1 MGNPAKT
8 YRNKKE
14 PNKILELKSEITK
27 MKTLV
32 HELNPYWSEL
42 KRVSEGKS
50 RRKICNLMRE
60 KKRLK
65 ENDPSIRNLGIG
77 TI

>member
-50 RRKICNLMRE
+50 RRKNMQSDERE
-60 KKRLK
+60 KKTEGK
-65 ENDPSIRNLGIG
+65 
-77 TI
+77 

>member
-42 KRVSEGKS
+42 
-50 RRKICNLMRE
+50 RE
-60 KKRLK
+60 SVKVKVDEK
-65 ENDPSIRNLGIG
+65 YAI
-77 TI
+77 